1 MALEKFEKQPAE
13 QWFVYGS
20 ILNVQDPTETINLGN
35 STVSAVDLSD
45 GSDASN
51 IVLEQA
57 TKALAD
63 DPDGEYSDNMLGML
77 CQAGINGKKYQITW
91 KMETSAGQLFEV
103 DVIMKVK
110 EK

>member
-20 ILNVQDPTETINLGN
+20 ILNVQDPTETINFAN
-35 STVSAVDLSD
+35 STITAVDLSD
-45 GSDASN
+45 GSDVSGV
-51 IVLEQA
+51 VLSQA

-63 DPDGEYSDNMLGML
+63 DPDGEYSDNMLGIL
-77 CQAGINGKKYQITW
+77 CQAGTDGKKYQITFR
-91 KMETSAGQLFEV
+91 METSAGQLFEV
-103 DVIMKVK
+103 DVVMKVK